1 MYPDPGG
8 PKTYG
13 SDGSGSDTLAL
24 SYIKNGVLE
33 KKDEFTTLVP
43 TRNEVCGMVVDDV
56 VLQI

>member
-1 MYPDPGG
+1 MYLDPGG
-8 PKTYG
+8 PKTY
-13 SDGSGSDTLAL
+13 GSDTLAL

-33 KKDEFTTLVP
+33 KKDEFTTQVP